1 MVTFNGSSFDLPV
14 LRYRAMINRVS
25 APGLA
30 ARNYWNRYT
39 EDALDLCDALG
50 FFMPNAKTSLNDL
63 CRALGFP
70 GKPDDIDGG
79 EVERYVRDGRIAEVS
94 AYCET
99 DVVSTYRVWLVHELF
114 RGRLSRAEFE
124 VSEDNLLGFLQERVG
139 SKPHLVHALG
149 RTHAKISAGTHSC
162 ALPGTL

>member
-1 MVTFNGSSFDLPV
+1 MSS
-14 LRYRAMINRVS
+14 
-25 APGLA
+25 
-30 ARNYWNRYT
+30 
-39 EDALDLCDALG
+39 
-50 FFMPNAKTSLNDL
+50 
-63 CRALGFP
+63 LGFP
-70 GKPDDIDGG
+70 GKPDGIDGG

-99 DVVSTYRVWLVHELF
+99 DVVSAYRVWLVRAF

-149 RTHAKISAGTHSC
+149 RTHAKISAGTHFMRT
-162 ALPGTL
+162 PGRWKQPTSLTELRPAE